1 MDNTLDAYR
10 TLERVAHMEWH
21 DALKSGALDDEVQR
35 AYDFW
40 QDVVQLTW
48 RSR

>member
-1 MDNTLDAYR
+1 MNTTEAYR
-10 TLERVAHMEWH
+10 ALENAAYKEWH
-21 DALKSGALDDEVQR
+21 DALMSGALDDEVQR

-48 RSR
+48 RAV